1 MDKRDLDRNMK
12 TIKTF
17 QKTITGFFN
26 PICGEEEREIYTYI
40 LEFNDEEE
48 AQDFDYEL
56 ENWKAVA
63 IGPGIVEGYLNYRI
77 ISIVPYIETKDD
89 GSGNDS
95 LADNKALLI
104 QNRTLTSLAA
114 IEMQHAYFWLFDYIS
129 NK

>member
-1 MDKRDLDRNMK
+1 MNKRDLDRNMK

-26 PICGEEEREIYTYI
+26 PICGEEEREICTYI

-56 ENWKAVA
+56 ENPDA

-77 ISIVPYIETKDD
+77 ISIVPYIDTEED
-89 GSGNDS
+89 GSGNNS

-104 QNRTLTSLAA
+104 QNRTLTSLAS
-114 IEMQHAYFWLFDYIS
+114 IEMKNAYFWLFDYIS